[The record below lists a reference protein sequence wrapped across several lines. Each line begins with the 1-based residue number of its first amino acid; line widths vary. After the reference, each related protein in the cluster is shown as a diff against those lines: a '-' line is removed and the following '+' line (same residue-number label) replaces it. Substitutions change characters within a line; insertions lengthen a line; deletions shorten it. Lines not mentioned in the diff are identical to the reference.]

1 MGIVTLERVPNQ
13 SFSLTIAGRR
23 FDVRLLDLGDRMAAD
38 ITINGQPVVSAMR
51 LVGGTPILPYRYLE
65 AGNLIFV
72 TDGADPDWRQF
83 GLTQSLV
90 TLDDAGDP
98 VSSAIP
104 GGGGSGP
111 GPGPGPGAYLEKAQN
126 LADLTNVAAALLNL
140 GVYSQT
146 QVDDL
151 LAALQAVVDTKASQ
165 DALDALE
172 AVVEALPAPPTAATV
187 AQFRA
192 GSGSGYVSPAVGSGA
207 MEFVALTRAAVASGG
222 LDFDNFVNASILLDA
237 NLTVGGWIV
246 GYPCKTGILR
256 FKQDTTGGRTVA
268 WPSGYI
274 VPAGFSLQA
283 TAGGVTDV
291 PYLCEA
297 DNKIRLYNPSK
308 WVA

>member
-104 GGGGSGP
+104 GGAGGGGSGP

-126 LADLTNVAAALLNL
+126 LADVPDKAAARVNL
-140 GVYSQT
+140 EVYSQT

-151 LAALQAVVDTKASQ
+151 LAG
-165 DALDALE
+165 
-172 AVVEALPAPPTAATV
+172 LPTPPSAATV
-187 AQFRA
+187 EEFRA
-192 GSGSGYVSPAVGSGA
+192 GSGSGFVSPSVGASAVG
-207 MEFVALTRAAVASGG
+207 FVTLTRAAVASGG
-222 LDFDNFVNASILLDA
+222 LDFANFVNASILLDA

-246 GYPCKTGILR
+246 GYPGKTGIIR
-256 FKQDTTGGRTVA
+256 FKQDATGGRTVA
-268 WPSGYI
+268 WPSGYL
-274 VPAGFSLQA
+274 VPSGFALQA
-283 TAGGVTDV
+283 TGAGVTDV